1 MELASESRIRDI
13 LVNQFNI
20 DIREVTIGKNRY
32 TVTVKDGY
40 GTIVCQWG
48 KLPNGGTMNGSR
60 DWWVRKWEEGQ
71 VLPDHLREA
80 IVAVGA
86 SAGDAVE

>member
-20 DIREVTIGKNRY
+20 DIREVSIGKKRY
-32 TVTVKDGY
+32 TVTVDGGY
-40 GTIVCQWG
+40 GTIVCKWG

-60 DWWVRKWEEGQ
+60 DWWVRVWEDGQ
-71 VLPDHLREA
+71 VLSDKFREA
-80 IVAVGA
+80 ILAVGA
-86 SAGDAVE
+86 MVK